1 MKKSSYNSKNG
12 TLKLYKPIGGMCNTI
27 SGEYIKENQACS
39 ISGVIYNEDTNTF
52 QGSPAY
58 SAVSS
63 FAGRKFTRLF
73 NVEYNGRNTVFATYS
88 GGIANIT
95 ENKYYQIETGVTPT
109 DIIYNQ
115 EGLYISSSSNVYHL
129 NTDGELT
136 KIAFSFA
143 PFMWQQ
149 ISARQSDSGSTNA
162 IFYYSD
168 KIYFSDI
175 RGTGYMSLDGEI
187 IKILSYEIKVMEF
200 FPCSNTL
207 FACYAND
214 IYIIS
219 GDELI
224 HFLNFSHLNLRV
236 KVCAS
241 TDYSLLILNYDSA
254 YEIYEVNILT
264 KAVTKYN
271 INAFKGLGTYGI
283 KYLRVINNKYYLL
296 VNETD
301 ASFSYNIASL
311 YKLSFNGSEYNI
323 SEILIENYYTKNF
336 LLDVLYI
343 NSKFICY
350 FGCPNDNPVFNET
363 IELYEYSN
371 SSLVPLSY
379 TNNPANIAAV
389 QKLSLKGNRIYCA
402 NNYGMYYVDILPSD
416 ENIPCLLVQN
426 GRLIVPQS
434 SNLYFSG
441 AGDFYNW
448 AWNTD
453 SDALFI
459 EIGYKDGGRIIYAA
473 IVLDSIIVFKDNGS
487 IYRLAG
493 SYPNWT
499 VSKLGEIDKLTTKA
513 IIYGSE
519 IIFGASSGI
528 KKIGVTEYYGDF
540 FLSDYQQY
548 LHDKNISDVSLCSER
563 NTIIF
568 INNEYIFEYSSIL
581 KGFTI
586 YKNNISDNLKQI
598 IEIYEENGSYSSY
611 GLNTSGILY
620 KADKSILNSIDVKYK
635 EIKNNQDILIKSVT
649 VFTPELETDK
659 IFTLKI
665 NEYSTTFTLKAHKT
679 RHKYFIIKR
688 LNSLQ
693 IELSHD
699 GDFFIDNIFID
710 YSTIGE

>member
-1 MKKSSYNSKNG
+1 MKKSSYHSK
-12 TLKLYKPIGGMCNTI
+12 TSTVKLYKPIGGMCNTI

-52 QGSPAY
+52 QGSPVYAP
-58 SAVSS
+58 VSS
-63 FAGRKFTRLF
+63 FTGRKFTRLF
-73 NVEYNGRNTVFATYS
+73 NVKYNGKNTVFAAYS
-88 GGIANIT
+88 GGVTNIT
-95 ENKYYQIETGVTPT
+95 DNKDYPVETGITPT

-115 EGLYISSSSNVYHL
+115 DGLYISSSSNVYHL
-129 NTDGELT
+129 NQDEELT

-143 PFMWQQ
+143 PFMWQR
-149 ISARQSDSGSTNA
+149 ISARQSVSNYTNA
-162 IFYYSD
+162 VFYHGD
-168 KIYFSDI
+168 KIYFSDN
-175 RGTGYMSLDGEI
+175 RGTGYMSLDGKI
-187 IKILSYEIKVMEF
+187 IKILNQEIKTMEF

-219 GDELI
+219 DDELI
-224 HFLNFSHLNLRV
+224 HFFNFTNLGLRV

-241 TDYSLLILNYDSA
+241 TDYSLLILNYDDA
-254 YEIYEVNILT
+254 YEIYEINTLT

-271 INAFKGLGTYGI
+271 INSLKGLGTYGI

-296 VNETD
+296 INETD
-301 ASFSYNIASL
+301 ASFSYNNASL

-323 SEILIENYYTKNF
+323 TEKLIENYNIKNF

-350 FGCPNDNPVFNET
+350 FGSPDDNTAFNEN
-363 IELYEYSN
+363 IELYEYSDKKLIKLTYSN
-371 SSLVPLSY
+371 
-379 TNNPANIAAV
+379 TPANIGAV
-389 QKLSLKGNRIYCA
+389 QKLSLKGNRLYCA
-402 NNYGMYYVDILPSD
+402 NNYGIYCVDILPSD

-426 GRLIVPQS
+426 GRLIVPQNS
-434 SNLYFSG
+434 SLYFSG

-448 AWNTD
+448 SWNSD

-459 EIGYKDGGRIIYAA
+459 EIGYKDGGKIIYAS

-493 SYPNWT
+493 SYPYWT

-513 IIYGSE
+513 ITFGSE

-528 KKIGVTEYYGDF
+528 KKIGVTEYYGYF

-548 LHDKNISDVSLCSER
+548 VHDKNILDVSLCSER

-581 KGFTI
+581 KGFTV
-586 YKNNISDNLKQI
+586 YNNNQTNKIRQI
-598 IEIYEENGSYSSY
+598 IEIYENNGTYSSY
-611 GLNTSGILY
+611 ALNSNGILY
-620 KADKSILNSIDVKYK
+620 KADKTMLNSINVKYK
-635 EIKNNQDILIKSVT
+635 EVKNNQDILIKAVT
-649 VFTPELETDK
+649 VFTPELQNDK
-659 IFTLKI
+659 TFTLQI
-665 NEYSTTFTLKAHKT
+665 NEYHNTFTLKAKKT
-679 RHKYFIIKR
+679 RHKYFILKR
-688 LNSLQ
+688 LNDLQ
-693 IELSHD
+693 LELSHN
-699 GDFFIDNIFID
+699 GDFFIDNIFIE

>member
-1 MKKSSYNSKNG
+1 MKKSSYHSKAS
-12 TLKLYKPIGGMCNTI
+12 TVKLYKPIGGMCNTI

-52 QGSPAY
+52 QGSPVYAP
-58 SAVSS
+58 VSS
-63 FAGRKFTRLF
+63 FTGRKFTRLF
-73 NVEYNGRNTVFATYS
+73 NVEYNGKNTVFAAYS
-88 GGIANIT
+88 GGVTNIT
-95 ENKYYQIETGVTPT
+95 DNKDYPVESNIIPT

-115 EGLYISSSSNVYHL
+115 DGLYISSSSNVYHL
-129 NTDGELT
+129 SQDEELT

-143 PFMWQQ
+143 PFMWQR
-149 ISARQSDSGSTNA
+149 ISARQSVSNYTNA
-162 IFYYSD
+162 VFYHGD
-168 KIYFSDI
+168 KIYFSDN
-175 RGTGYMSLDGEI
+175 RGTGYMSLDGKI
-187 IKILSYEIKVMEF
+187 IKILNQEIKTMEF

-219 GDELI
+219 DDELI
-224 HFLNFSHLNLRV
+224 HFFNFTNLGLRV

-241 TDYSLLILNYDSA
+241 TDHSLLILNYDDA
-254 YEIYEVNILT
+254 YEIYEINTLT

-271 INAFKGLGTYGI
+271 INSLKGLGTYGI

-296 VNETD
+296 INETD
-301 ASFSYNIASL
+301 ASFSYNNASL

-323 SEILIENYYTKNF
+323 TEKLIENYNIKNF

-350 FGCPNDNPVFNET
+350 FGSPDDNTAFNEN
-363 IELYEYSN
+363 IELYEYSDKKLIKLTYSN
-371 SSLVPLSY
+371 
-379 TNNPANIAAV
+379 TPANIGAV
-389 QKLSLKGNRIYCA
+389 QKLSLKGNRLYCA
-402 NNYGMYYVDILPSD
+402 NNYGIYCVDILPSD

-426 GRLIVPQS
+426 GRLIVPQN
-434 SNLYFSG
+434 SNLYYSG
-441 AGDFYNW
+441 VGDFYNW
-448 AWNTD
+448 SWNSD

-459 EIGYKDGGRIIYAA
+459 EIGYKDGGKIIYAS

-493 SYPNWT
+493 SYPYWT

-513 IIYGSE
+513 ITFGSE

-548 LHDKNISDVSLCSER
+548 VHDKNILDVSLCSER

-581 KGFTI
+581 KGFTV
-586 YKNNISDNLKQI
+586 YKDNISDNLKQI

-611 GLNTSGILY
+611 GLNTNGVLY
-620 KADKSILNSIDVKYK
+620 KADKSVLNSIDVKYQ

-649 VFTPELETDK
+649 VFTPELEADK

-665 NEYSTTFTLKAHKT
+665 NEYIRTFTLKAHKT
-679 RHKYFIIKR
+679 CHKYFILKR
-688 LNSLQ
+688 LNNLQ
-693 IELSHD
+693 LELSHN